1 MATQLTITPDFANKT
16 ARLEGNIAVGEKVSL
31 LVVGVEA
38 AEQTDLRVRIRYAGV
53 EVARFPL
60 ATGDAWVSAGDN
72 VSGTIDLNTVE
83 LRAVFEGLDDFAKVP
98 CSMLIE
104 CNGDVDALYA
114 VASVQVRNW
123 VAIPGDQTPV
133 AIGEW
138 PDALA
143 AVEEEMDV
151 LSAALEPLQSFLTHT
166 HDGEAGEII
175 DHDNL
180 NNSGTYGHE
189 EIDAK
194 LDAHTV
200 TLSAL
205 SGQVTAHVGHEM
217 NPHAVTAAQVGLGK
231 VDDTTDLEKPISTAT
246 QAALDAKLGA
256 EDLAA
261 HTVLTNNPHM
271 VTAAQVGLG
280 NVDNTSDAAKPVS
293 DATAAAIALHA
304 NSESDPHGTL
314 KTLGQ
319 LFADVDA
326 ATATLAELRAGFAQV
341 VGILKGLRHE

>member
-31 LVVGVEA
+31 LVVGVDSE
-38 AEQTDLRVRIRYAGV
+38 EHTNLRVRIRYDGV
-53 EVARFPL
+53 EVARFPF
-60 ATGDAWVSAGDN
+60 ATGDAWTSADDN
-72 VSGTIDLNTVE
+72 ASGTIDLNTVE
-83 LRAVFEGLDDFAKVP
+83 LRAVFEGMDDFAKLP

-114 VASVQVRNW
+114 VASVQIRNW
-123 VAIPGDQTPV
+123 AAIPGDQTPV
-133 AIGEW
+133 VIGEW
-138 PDALA
+138 ADALA
-143 AVEEEMDV
+143 EVEEEMDV
-151 LSAALEPLQSFLTHT
+151 LQAALEPLQSFLTHT

-180 NNSGTYGHE
+180 NNSGAYGHD

-194 LDAHTV
+194 LDAHDV
-200 TLSAL
+200 TLAAI
-205 SGQVTAHVGHEM
+205 SGQVTAHVDHTM
-217 NPHAVTAAQVGLGK
+217 NPHSVTAAQVGLGN
-231 VDDTTDLEKPISTAT
+231 VENTADLDKPISTAT
-246 QAALDAKLGA
+246 QAALDEKLEA
-256 EDLAA
+256 ADLAA
-261 HTVLTNNPHM
+261 HTVLTNNPHL
-271 VTAAQVGLG
+271 VTKAQVGLG

-314 KTLGQ
+314 NTLGQ

-341 VGILKGLRHE
+341 VGILKGLSA